1 VNAKPHTRLDL
12 PAGRRYLQNE
22 MLIAAL
28 RMPENVRRVIS
39 QIDMAPG
46 RGGVSQHEKNA
57 GLYFGVLCVRNFR
70 ELEIIRAGRVSC
82 AAKYALWTNP

>member
-1 VNAKPHTRLDL
+1 
-12 PAGRRYLQNE
+12 
-22 MLIAAL
+22 
-28 RMPENVRRVIS
+28 
-39 QIDMAPG
+39 MAPG
-46 RGGVSQHEKNA
+46 LRGVSQHEKNA

>member
-12 PAGRRYLQNE
+12 PAVRRYLQNK
-22 MLIAAL
+22 MLAAAL

-46 RGGVSQHEKNA
+46 RPGVSQHEKNA
-57 GLYFGVLCVRNFR
+57 GLHSCVLCFWSFR
-70 ELEIIRAGRVSC
+70 ELEMIRAGRIGY
-82 AAKYALWTNP
+82 AAKNALRINP

>member
-46 RGGVSQHEKNA
+46 LRGVSQHEKNA
-57 GLYFGVLCVRNFR
+57 GLHFGVLCFRNFR
-70 ELEIIRAGRVSC
+70 ELEIIRAGRMSD
-82 AAKYALWTNP
+82 AARNPLRNNP